1 MTGPLS
7 RSGSVER
14 INENDGVRSNAH
26 RGHWGRSVGTAR
38 LRLRIDKPLRVSART
53 LLVIALAAGLVILA
67 RPESPSLLAGAEP
80 EITSPVNESQS
91 GQDLTTTLTDQAE
104 LSLTVYNSDIALVR
118 DVRNLQLARGIG
130 NLRFMDIAAT
140 VNPATVHFRS
150 LTEPSQVSVLEQN
163 YEYDLLDPEKLLR
176 KYVGR
181 EVTLVRNR
189 QEGGTTRQEDV
200 KALLLSYNTSPV
212 WKIGN
217 EIVTGLGA
225 DHIRFPELPDSL
237 YSRPT
242 LIWTVQNDG
251 AARHRVEASY
261 LARSLAW
268 SADYVLTVARDDKA
282 ADLNGWVTLTNN
294 SGTAFKNTKLQLVA
308 GDLNRVR
315 QQLNRMADMAAPAA
329 AKAEERMA
337 QESFSDYHL
346 YTMGRKTTINN
357 AQTKQVSL
365 LEGTDVPVI
374 KRYVVEGQN
383 YYYHNYM
390 HPGSPIKDSVEV
402 YYQFRNEEKSGLGL
416 PMPAGVL
423 RVYQADSKG
432 GVQFVGEDRI
442 MHTPKDE
449 TLNVKIGNAFDVICE
464 RKQTD
469 FTKISTNV
477 YEFEYEITLRNHK
490 PSAIGVEVNEPVG
503 GTWRMINSSHEWTKT
518 SAWAAQF
525 KVPVAADGTAVLK
538 YRVRV
543 TY

>member
-1 MTGPLS
+1 M
-7 RSGSVER
+7 
-14 INENDGVRSNAH
+14 
-26 RGHWGRSVGTAR
+26 
-38 LRLRIDKPLRVSART
+38 SART
-53 LLVIALAAGLVILA
+53 YLAVFGIAAAAFVLRPDAPAVIEAGPAPIENAPIV
-67 RPESPSLLAGAEP
+67 EGED
-80 EITSPVNESQS
+80 Q
-91 GQDLTTTLTDQAE
+91 TTTLDDQAE

-118 DVRNLQLARGIG
+118 DVRNLQLARGTG

-140 VNPATVHFRS
+140 VNPTTVHFRS
-150 LTEPSQVSVLEQN
+150 LTEPQQVSVLEQN
-163 YEYDLLDPEKLLR
+163 YEYDLLEPDKLLR

-181 EVTLVRNR
+181 EVTLMRNR
-189 QEGGTTRQEDV
+189 SENGSTRQEEV
-200 KALLLSYNTSPV
+200 KALLLSYNNQPV

-217 EIVTGLGA
+217 EIVTGIGA
-225 DHIRFPELPDSL
+225 DHIRFPELPETL

-251 AARHRVEASY
+251 AAKHRVEASY
-261 LARSLAW
+261 LATRLAW
-268 SADYVLTVARDDKA
+268 NADYVLTVARDDKA

-294 SGTAFKNTKLQLVA
+294 SGTAFRNANLQLVA

-315 QQLNRMADMAAPAA
+315 QQLGKMMAEERRDAAAPAA
-329 AKAEERMA
+329 NQMT
-337 QESFSDYHL
+337 QEAFSDYHL
-346 YTMGRKTTINN
+346 YSMSRKTTINN

-365 LEGTDVPVI
+365 LEGTDVPTL

-383 YYYHNYM
+383 YYYHNHQ
-390 HPGSPIKDSVEV
+390 HPGAPIKDLVQV
-402 YYQFRNEEKSGLGL
+402 YYQFKNEAKSGLGI

-423 RVYQADSKG
+423 RVYQQDSKG

-449 TLNVKIGNAFDVICE
+449 TLNIKIGNAFDVICE
-464 RKQTD
+464 RKQID
-469 FTKISTNV
+469 FQKVASNV

-490 PSAIGVEVNEPVG
+490 ATAVSVEVNEPIG
-503 GTWRMINSSHEWTKT
+503 GTWRMLRSSHEWNKT

-525 KVPVAADGTAVLK
+525 KVPVASDGTAVLK